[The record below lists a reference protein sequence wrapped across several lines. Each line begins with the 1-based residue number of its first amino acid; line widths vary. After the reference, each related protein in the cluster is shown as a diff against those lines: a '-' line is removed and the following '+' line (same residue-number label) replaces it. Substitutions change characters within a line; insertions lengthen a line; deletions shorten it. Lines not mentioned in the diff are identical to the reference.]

1 MKLVGRMLSPFVR
14 RVAATLNLYGMEWE
28 SWPLSTVTDMPQI
41 MAVNPVGR
49 VPVLYLPSG
58 EALLDS
64 AAIIDH
70 LDEIAGDAALTPRA
84 GPARRQVVQATAI
97 ALGAAEKSVAALYEG
112 QRRPEA
118 LRWPEGLE
126 KLLAQAAGGFDAL
139 DAMLEGQEHLALGQ
153 LTQADVTAAI
163 AYDFACTTMPEWAA
177 NRAPRLAALRD
188 RLNADPR
195 IGGTRFT
202 G

>member
-1 MKLVGRMLSPFVR
+1 MTCPTRPRLCAEPLEPRDVPAAVTEAFDATPPGAVPAGWQTWVG
-14 RVAATLNLYGMEWE
+14 G
-28 SWPLSTVTDMPQI
+28 
-41 MAVNPVGR
+41 
-49 VPVLYLPSG
+49 
-58 EALLDS
+58 
-64 AAIIDH
+64 
-70 LDEIAGDAALTPRA
+70 
-84 GPARRQVVQATAI
+84 
-97 ALGAAEKSVAALYEG
+97 
-112 QRRPEA
+112 
-118 LRWPEGLE
+118 
-126 KLLAQAAGGFDAL
+126 AAGGFAAL